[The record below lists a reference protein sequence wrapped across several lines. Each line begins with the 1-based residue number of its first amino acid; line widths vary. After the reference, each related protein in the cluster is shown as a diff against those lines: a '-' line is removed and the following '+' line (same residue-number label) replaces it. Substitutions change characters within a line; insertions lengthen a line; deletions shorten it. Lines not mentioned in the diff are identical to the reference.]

1 MADTIDTLQIQ
12 IESNAEG
19 AYQGLDNFAASLR
32 KVGNAFSRI
41 DVGKVNSFASSLGT
55 LSSSVSGLSASIS
68 GLDLSGLTNL
78 TSVFGKLGNKGMQS
92 ATATIPFFTQSI
104 TDLIN
109 TLNGLQGLSFD
120 PTGLTNLITAVS
132 SLGGKKLGSAVNS
145 LPILSQGITSL
156 AASLGSIQGV
166 NFDITGLAQLIDA
179 MRALGSKNAQTAVA
193 GLDQLG
199 AALTRLMSTLST
211 APQVSQNVI
220 QLVQALAQLAAQGS
234 RVGSA
239 SNTIFASL
247 PKLNIGFANTQKR
260 AFSLASAF
268 GRLYATYWLVLRAIR
283 GLKGW
288 VDFAS
293 SLTEIQNVV
302 NHTFGN
308 MQGVLNDFAK
318 NAIQSFGMSELSA
331 KQAATRYQ
339 AMGVAMNLTNGMV
352 KRANDNLSGLG
363 KTVYNTN
370 GSLADMSVN
379 ITKLVGDYASFFDM
393 DQKEVAEKFN
403 AIYTGQTRP
412 LRAFGLDLTQ
422 ATLQTWALNNG
433 MNVNVQKMTQAEKT
447 MLRYQYVMANSQHIM
462 GDFARTSDRDM
473 CHAA

>member
-19 AYQGLDNFAASLR
+19 AYQGINNFASSLR
-32 KVGNAFSRI
+32 KVGNALSKI
-41 DVGKVNSFASSLGT
+41 DTGKLNGLSSSLGT
-55 LSSSVSGLSASIS
+55 LSSSVSGLSAS
-68 GLDLSGLTNL
+68 LSGMDMTGFTNL
-78 TSVFGKLGNKGMQS
+78 TQAFNKLGNKGMQS
-92 ATATIPFFTQSI
+92 ATATIPFFTQAIS
-104 TDLIN
+104 DLVN

-120 PTGLTNLITAVS
+120 PTGLSNLITSISALSGKKLNGAVS
-132 SLGGKKLGSAVNS
+132 SLPMLA
-145 LPILSQGITSL
+145 QGITSL
-156 AASLGSIQGV
+156 ATSLSGIQGV
-166 NFDITGLAQLIDA
+166 NFDVTGLAQLVDA

-199 AALTRLMSTLST
+199 AAITRLMQTLAT
-211 APQVSQNVI
+211 APQVSQNVMRLI
-220 QLVQALAQLAAQGS
+220 QSLSQLASQGS
-234 RVGSA
+234 RVSGA
-239 SNTIFASL
+239 TNVI
-247 PKLNIGFANTQKR
+247 
-260 AFSLASAF
+260 ASALPRLNSGMAVTRKGAFNLAVAF
-268 GRLYATYWLVLRAIR
+268 GKLYASYWLILRAIR

-288 VDFAS
+288 VDLAS

-308 MQGVLNDFAK
+308 MQGTLNDFAK

-339 AMGVAMNLTNGMV
+339 AMGVAMGLTNGMV
-352 KRANDNLSGLG
+352 KRANDNLAGLG

-370 GSLADMSVN
+370 GTLADMSVN

-412 LRAFGLDLTQ
+412 L
-422 ATLQTWALNNG
+422 TL
-433 MNVNVQKMTQAEKT
+433 
-447 MLRYQYVMANSQHIM
+447 
-462 GDFARTSDRDM
+462 
-473 CHAA
+473 AA

>member
-55 LSSSVSGLSASIS
+55 LSSSVSGFSASLS

-78 TSVFGKLGNKGMQS
+78 TNAFSKLGNKGMQS

-104 TDLIN
+104 SDLIN

-145 LPILSQGITSL
+145 LPMLSQGIASL
-156 AASLGSIQGV
+156 ATSLGSIQGV
-166 NFDITGLAQLIDA
+166 NFDITGLAQLVDA

-199 AALTRLMSTLST
+199 AALTRLMSTLAT

-220 QLVQALAQLAAQGS
+220 QLVQSLAQLAAQGG

-239 SNTIFASL
+239 SNAIYASL
-247 PKLNIGFANTQKR
+247 PRLNIGFANTQKR
-260 AFSLASAF
+260 AFSLAAAF
-268 GRLYATYWLVLRAIR
+268 GKLYASYWLILRAIR
-283 GLKGW
+283 GVKGW
-288 VDFAS
+288 VDLAS
-293 SLTEIQNVV
+293 SLTEIQNVID
-302 NHTFGN
+302 HTFGN
-308 MQGVLNDFAK
+308 TQGILHNFAST
-318 NAIQSFGMSELSA
+318 AIQSFGLSELSA
-331 KQAATRYQ
+331 KRFASRYQ
-339 AMGVAMNLTNGMV
+339 SMGIAMGITSGQV
-352 KRANDNLSGLG
+352 KRANDSLIKMG

-379 ITKLVGDYASFFDM
+379 LTKLVADYASFY
-393 DQKEVAEKFN
+393 DQDQAKVAEKFN
-403 AIYTGQTRP
+403 AVLTGMTRP
-412 LRAFGLDLTQ
+412 LREYGIDLSQNTIKE
-422 ATLQTWALNNG
+422 WAMRNG
-433 MNVNVQKMTQAEKT
+433 INANISAMTQAEKT
-447 MLRYQYVMANSQHIM
+447 MLRYQYIMANSQHIM

>member
-41 DVGKVNSFASSLGT
+41 DVGKVNSFSSSLGT
-55 LSSSVSGLSASIS
+55 LSSSVSGLSSSLS
-68 GLDLSGLTNL
+68 GIDLSGLTNL
-78 TSVFGKLGNKGMQS
+78 TSAFSKLGNKGMQS

-145 LPILSQGITSL
+145 LPILSQGIASL

-166 NFDITGLAQLIDA
+166 NFDITGLAQLVDA

-220 QLVQALAQLAAQGS
+220 QLVQSLAQLAGQGG
-234 RVGSA
+234 RVSGA
-239 SNTIFASL
+239 SNAIYASL
-247 PKLNIGFANTQKR
+247 PKLNIGFANTQKH
-260 AFSLASAF
+260 AFSLAAAF
-268 GRLYATYWLVLRAIR
+268 GKLYASYWLILRAIK
-283 GLKGW
+283 GVKGW
-288 VDFAS
+288 VDLAS

-308 MQGVLNDFAK
+308 MQGVLSDFTK
-318 NAIQSFGMSELSA
+318 DSIQKFGMSELSA

-339 AMGVAMNLTNGMV
+339 AMGVAMGLTNGMV
-352 KRANDNLSGLG
+352 KRANDNLAGLG

-370 GSLADMSVN
+370 GTLADMSVN

-412 LRAFGLDLTQ
+412 L
-422 ATLQTWALNNG
+422 TL
-433 MNVNVQKMTQAEKT
+433 
-447 MLRYQYVMANSQHIM
+447 
-462 GDFARTSDRDM
+462 
-473 CHAA
+473 AA